1 MFRRFT
7 PALCAMRAG
16 YRELDPNE
24 VLAVVQN
31 DGGETT
37 AYYAARYFGPK
48 SEQKV
53 NHILWNDLKKRGHV
67 DIQRGTDLSAPP
79 RWFSTAGP
87 AFKAP
92 KVIRHRPEDHDLSVL
107 KMEQDLGKLQ
117 ENDVISELQST
128 PPAPNTRAF
137 ATGLSEDV
145 EDGRWKGDIARLSS
159 QARLQESPPE

>member
-53 NHILWNDLKKRGHV
+53 NHILWNDLKKRGHPARHRSDCAAALV
-67 DIQRGTDLSAPP
+67 QHGGACLQGAEGDPPPARGP
-79 RWFSTAGP
+79 RS
-87 AFKAP
+87 
-92 KVIRHRPEDHDLSVL
+92 VRPEDGAGPREAARERCHLGAAVHASGPQHTGFRDGVVDGGGGRAVEGRHRSAQLS
-107 KMEQDLGKLQ
+107 GA
-117 ENDVISELQST
+117 S
-128 PPAPNTRAF
+128 
-137 ATGLSEDV
+137 
-145 EDGRWKGDIARLSS
+145 ARITT
-159 QARLQESPPE
+159 